1 MLRALVRATEELPG
15 GGGIRE
21 IDVPQIRE
29 DRPWR

>member
-1 MLRALVRATEELPG
+1 MLRALLRATEEPPAG
-15 GGGIRE
+15 VRE